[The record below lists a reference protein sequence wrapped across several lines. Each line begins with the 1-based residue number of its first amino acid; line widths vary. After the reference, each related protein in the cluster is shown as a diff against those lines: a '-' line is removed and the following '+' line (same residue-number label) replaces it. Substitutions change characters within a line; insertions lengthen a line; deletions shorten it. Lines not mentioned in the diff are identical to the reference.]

1 LLGYAPP
8 TNHPAS
14 PFLNITPNDWLYT
27 GMLFLSSLTVWIL
40 SGNVDNW
47 ERGLTES
54 VWGVTEKLKVEWEGL
69 KKNDELLFY
78 CGKPVSGIIGWARAK
93 NKFKQDK
100 PLWKE
105 ELRQLR
111 VIWPYRFDFEV
122 LYVLPRTEW
131 EKEAIRI
138 KLGKRVMRGMSRV
151 VDQKLVEQIY
161 REISQRWGGPRP
173 IDKGVELLSE
183 HDQIKKLLVEL
194 GVLSSYIAEQEYPLP
209 DLKERLDVVW
219 RRVVASVPTFVFEV
233 HIEGNIHQAL
243 IKLKHAYD
251 VWNSNI
257 YLVVKDNEVD
267 RVSKYLEGALHEI
280 KARLKIISVSKVREL
295 YDIQK
300 KDFQLKSEVG
310 FR

>member
-1 LLGYAPP
+1 MG
-8 TNHPAS
+8 
-14 PFLNITPNDWLYT
+14 
-27 GMLFLSSLTVWIL
+27 
-40 SGNVDNW
+40 
-47 ERGLTES
+47 
-54 VWGVTEKLKVEWEGL
+54 
-69 KKNDELLFY
+69 
-78 CGKPVSGIIGWARAK
+78 
-93 NKFKQDK
+93 
-100 PLWKE
+100 
-105 ELRQLR
+105 
-111 VIWPYRFDFEV
+111 
-122 LYVLPRTEW
+122 
-131 EKEAIRI
+131 KEAIRI